1 MDEQLFNL
9 LKQILPSNPIVL
21 NKGQVK
27 FYCPICNH
35 YKQKLEINLNP
46 ESEKFLYYHCWTC
59 ENTKGKSI
67 YSLFKLLNVSKDK
80 IDILNNLLKKYNRHY
95 VPKELNDINF
105 DSIISTDNEIK
116 ETVILPNEYKP
127 ILNYNQELP
136 EIKLV
141 NSIFKKRHITKTDI
155 LRYRIGFCEY
165 GNYANCIIFPSYDNY
180 GMLNY
185 FVAKHIYTNNY
196 INTKFSKN
204 IVMFENLIS
213 WYFPVILC
221 EGIIDAIT
229 IKRNAIP
236 ILGTIMRPNLINK
249 ISIHKPITY
258 IMLDGDAIDK
268 SIKIAEVLNK
278 RGVETYLVELDSIK
292 DDPNSI
298 GFDNCWNKINS
309 SKRFNESSSLDKILI
324 NL

>member
-1 MDEQLFNL
+1 
-9 LKQILPSNPIVL
+9 
-21 NKGQVK
+21 
-27 FYCPICNH
+27 
-35 YKQKLEINLNP
+35 
-46 ESEKFLYYHCWTC
+46 
-59 ENTKGKSI
+59 
-67 YSLFKLLNVSKDK
+67 
-80 IDILNNLLKKYNRHY
+80 
-95 VPKELNDINF
+95 
-105 DSIISTDNEIK
+105 
-116 ETVILPNEYKP
+116 
-127 ILNYNQELP
+127 
-136 EIKLV
+136 
-141 NSIFKKRHITKTDI
+141 
-155 LRYRIGFCEY
+155 
-165 GNYANCIIFPSYDNY
+165 
-180 GMLNY
+180 MLNY